1 MPGSPSIP
9 GVPALGLGLRA
20 AVFVG
25 AILAVVQLS
34 GAVHPVDLL
43 APGRDGQGAEVMVED
58 FGVEAIPDRLPF
70 DGQYIYVTA
79 RLLPDWEAI
88 NDQIYEARYRTV
100 RILHPL
106 LASPFGAGVPLVLAL
121 QLWNLVG
128 VAMLTAGLADL
139 LGRHGHSPGLA
150 LWAPPACALALILT
164 TSEPLAFGLALA
176 GLALVD
182 RDRLVGGVALLALG
196 GLTRESALTIAAAAA
211 IVLWT
216 RGRRGKAP
224 LVLAG
229 AVAPTAL
236 WWTYVQTVMSDSRI
250 PLTPFGIVNL
260 TDRWSVDIAASVL
273 ALLLIAVSVVAWWD
287 VPPLRWVAL
296 GFAAWLPLYEQYA
309 FKLVGLPRLSLPSI
323 ALGLAGLA
331 RWRQHGR
338 GPARPA
344 PSEGASTGGG

>member
-1 MPGSPSIP
+1 M
-9 GVPALGLGLRA
+9 PALLLGLRA
-20 AVFVG
+20 AAFVG

-34 GAVHPVDLL
+34 GAVRPVELL

-79 RLLPDWEAI
+79 RLLPDWDAI

-106 LASPFGAGVPLVLAL
+106 LASPAGSGTPLIVAL

-128 VAMLTAGLADL
+128 VGLLTAGLADL
-139 LGRHGHSPGLA
+139 LGRYGHSPGLA
-150 LWAPPACALALILT
+150 LFAPVACTLALILT

-182 RDRLVGGVALLALG
+182 RDRLVGGVVLLALG
-196 GLTRESALTIAAAAA
+196 GLTRESALTIAVAAA
-211 IVLWT
+211 VVVWT
-216 RGRRGKAP
+216 SGRRRRAP

-236 WWTYVQTVMSDSRI
+236 WWGYVQTVTPDSRI

-260 TDRWSVDIAASVL
+260 ADRWSVDITASVL
-273 ALLLIAVSVVAWWD
+273 AMVLVAVSIVAWWD
-287 VPPLRWVAL
+287 VPPLRWVAI

-331 RWRQHGR
+331 RWRR
-338 GPARPA
+338 ARTSPPRRTTA
-344 PSEGASTGGG
+344 DATAGGG